1 MRVKAYNREIHYD
14 FSKEEVD
21 FLKLLELWDELKKK
35 LKPYE
40 RVTVEGYE
48 RVDSE

>member
-14 FSKEEVD
+14 FSTEEVD
-21 FLKLLELWDELKKK
+21 FLKLLELWDDLKKK
-35 LKPYE
+35 LKPHE
-40 RVTVEGYE
+40 RVMVEGYE